1 MTTTQTGGV
10 TPPFRTKTPPSL
22 HQSFKNMFRWSSKV
36 VAKKLNSKGLVSLY
50 FQNFLNKR
58 KFEISIGIQINPKNW
73 DEKSQSIL
81 SENNQE
87 QDLNFILQQ
96 KKSLVNDI
104 LIECRLQNINL
115 SIDEFKKRYNNVG
128 SRQDFLVYFEQ
139 SINQRFE
146 DGRIEESTSNVHKA
160 VLNKCRK
167 YKTEWFFSELDTE
180 FLNKFTQ
187 WHGKYLVKNAVNI
200 GKPLINNGQNTM
212 MSALKI
218 IKTYLN
224 LARSEKII
232 FDMPKIKLKWVETSR
247 QSLTMNEFKTLKDMY
262 NSDYLM
268 PNVVLHQ
275 SLEMFLFSCSTG
287 LRISDIKK
295 VERSHIENG
304 FINIKAHKTR
314 KDNIMV
320 NIPINSFSAKIVKN
334 KTGKIFSPLA
344 EQTINEKLKTIAVMA
359 GIEKNITMNVG
370 RHTFATLWLQNGG
383 NLKALQDLLGHKNIK
398 TTQNYLH
405 KDTDFLREQM
415 KSFSKMFD

>member
-1 MTTTQTGGV
+1 MTTTQKRGLA
-10 TPPFRTKTPPSL
+10 PPFRTKTPPSL

-81 SENNQE
+81 SDNNQE

-139 SINQRFE
+139 TINQRFE

-167 YKTEWFFSELDTE
+167 YKNEWFFSELDTE

-200 GKPLINNGQNTM
+200 GKPLINNGQNTI

-224 LARSEKII
+224 LAKAEKII

-247 QSLTMNEFKTLKDMY
+247 QALTFTEFKTLKDMY
-262 NSDYLM
+262 NSEFLM
-268 PNVVLHQ
+268 PNIVHHQ
-275 SLEMFLFSCSTG
+275 ALEMFLFACSTG

-295 VERSHIENG
+295 VDKSHIENG

-314 KDNIMV
+314 KDNIIV
-320 NIPINSFSAKIVKN
+320 NIPINSFTAKITQN
-334 KTGKIFSPLA
+334 KSGKIFPPLA
-344 EQTINEKLKTIAVMA
+344 EQTINEKLKIIAVQA

-383 NLKALQDLLGHKNIK
+383 NIKALQDLLGHKNIK
-398 TTQNYLH
+398 TTMNYLH
-405 KDTDFLREQM
+405 KDTDFLSQQM
-415 KSFSKMFD
+415 KSFSKIFD